1 MEEELDVNNYLVQQN
16 LFDLFKTQLKKDFS
30 SCSLSVDFIN
40 DLNADL
46 PHLKASIVKELQPL
60 LNNNSQLSPLLYRI
74 DISEM
79 QIKNYS
85 DRNKVLGFDEVLSE
99 LIIKRVLQK
108 VILKKKFSQ

>member
-1 MEEELDVNNYLVQQN
+1 MEELDVNNYLVQQN

-40 DLNADL
+40 DLPADL
-46 PHLKASIVKELQPL
+46 PHLKATIINELAPL
-60 LNNNSQLSPLLYRI
+60 LKNNSQLSALLYRI
-74 DISEM
+74 DISET

-85 DRNKVLGFDEVLSE
+85 DKNKTLGFEEILSE
-99 LIIKRVLQK
+99 LIIKRILQK